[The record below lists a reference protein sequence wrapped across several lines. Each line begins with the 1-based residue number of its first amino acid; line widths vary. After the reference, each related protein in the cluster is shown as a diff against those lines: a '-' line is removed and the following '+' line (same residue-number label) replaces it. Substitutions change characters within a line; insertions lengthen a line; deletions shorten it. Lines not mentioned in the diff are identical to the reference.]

1 MVSRTQITLDAKLQK
16 RARQKAAELGVSF
29 AEYVRGLVTR
39 DIERPES
46 TADVECV
53 FDLGSS
59 GASDVAADK
68 DAMIAE
74 AIAAGRRI
82 EAKR

>member
-1 MVSRTQITLDAKLQK
+1 MVSRTQITLDAELQK

-46 TADVECV
+46 TADV
-53 FDLGSS
+53 
-59 GASDVAADK
+59 
-68 DAMIAE
+68 
-74 AIAAGRRI
+74 
-82 EAKR
+82 